1 MLPLRICYLKN
12 ECMLDEECRYQG
24 GAKIKKGMNE
34 VLKSIFYVF
43 NATFIPKTDKIR
55 SVWDDPQDKLDP
67 CLKSLQR
74 NESDIVFLPYSMPV
88 ILENTTIGAV
98 TYESKLGLISAYTFE
113 SHDFKPAILGTF
125 GSFSLDVCV
134 FILHFLLFLYGLLA
148 SVRILEQ
155 KRSGSKTKVLH
166 SLSWIPELIFS
177 FFVKQFHS
185 SPGNASFSKA
195 IITCCL
201 LGFSFYVTY
210 FYSSMIKTDM
220 VTVKTPHVIASY
232 QDIIDDPDVKPYIMH
247 ILDEYQSFKFA
258 PAGSAKRK
266 IWERIVKNGLDKY
279 ILESKNPENGMAADQ
294 DLASTKGVII
304 AYSNA
309 IAAIKY
315 LAMMR
320 VKKTNLRILIAF
332 DPSENAVMS
341 AFVMN
346 KLASKEIL
354 LPYEV
359 RGRRML
365 QADLYTKMTDSVGK
379 VVGITFGEQM
389 SFGKDISNLE
399 SFVSERILLPESVV
413 VKPDILYF
421 KELFISL
428 VGLYLLAFIVLLIE
442 RYIFKKQRD

>member
-1 MLPLRICYLKN
+1 MK
-12 ECMLDEECRYQG
+12 EE
-24 GAKIKKGMNE
+24 MNE
-34 VLKSIFYVF
+34 VLKSIFHVF
-43 NATFIPKTDKIR
+43 NTTFIPKTDKIR

-67 CLKSLQR
+67 CLKSLQQ
-74 NESDIVFLPYSMPV
+74 NESDAVFLPYSMPV
-88 ILENTTIGAV
+88 ILENITTGTV
-98 TYESKLGLISAYTFE
+98 TYESKLGLISAYKCE

-134 FILHFLLFLYGLLA
+134 FILHFFLLLYGLLA
-148 SVRILEQ
+148 SVRMLEQ
-155 KRSGSKTKVLH
+155 KRSGSKTGH
-166 SLSWIPELIFS
+166 EHSWIPELIFS

-195 IITCCL
+195 VITCCL

-220 VTVKTPHVIASY
+220 VTVKTPNVIASY

-258 PAGSAKRK
+258 PPGSAKRK

-304 AYSNA
+304 AFSNA

-399 SFVSERILLPESVV
+399 SFVSERVLLPESVV

-421 KELFISL
+421 KKLFISL
-428 VGLYLLAFIVLLIE
+428 VGLYFLAFIVLLIE
-442 RYIFKKQRD
+442 KYTFKKQEKEPLFVLSEQKKD